1 MSCHAIR
8 TGRSTLPQILTLR
21 RLIEGIKEKQL
32 PPSELFYKIL
42 QNFIKFCKFLHDFMK
57 YFLQTSHFYKIINYF
72 VKLCM
77 FL

>member
-1 MSCHAIR
+1 MAVVCNGVPNGDTIADQFKGSSDKKKR
-8 TGRSTLPQILTLR
+8 VY
-21 RLIEGIKEKQL
+21 
-32 PPSELFYKIL
+32 PSELFYKIL

-57 YFLQTSHFYKIINYF
+57 YFLQTSHFYKIIYYF